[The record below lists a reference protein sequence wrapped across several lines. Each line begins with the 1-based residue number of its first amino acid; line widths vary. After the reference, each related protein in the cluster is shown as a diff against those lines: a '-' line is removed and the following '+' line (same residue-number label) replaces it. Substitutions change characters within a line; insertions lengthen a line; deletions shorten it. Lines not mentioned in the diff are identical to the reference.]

1 MLETDF
7 LCKANLADL
16 YKRDGDTDKCL
27 WYFDQAYRVASQL
40 KQIEKLVTIQSL
52 RAVVSKLM
60 MIWSR
65 RPVVSQFLSADCG
78 MSAHVSNTHILY
90 DSTLYHFQV
99 HLGLEDYRMCRKF
112 LHRALRLRPSR
123 DLRETVT
130 EKLKLGL

>member
-60 MIWSR
+60 IIF
-65 RPVVSQFLSADCG
+65 VSPSC
-78 MSAHVSNTHILY
+78 SKTVSVCSLWNEC
-90 DSTLYHFQV
+90 SCF
-99 HLGLEDYRMCRKF
+99 
-112 LHRALRLRPSR
+112 
-123 DLRETVT
+123 
-130 EKLKLGL
+130 